1 MSKHEKAF
9 PTLTRDP
16 FDNYQSHGGMDL
28 RDWFAGQAVSGM
40 LRFTPRE
47 LKTWSELD
55 EWAQS
60 VCVAKVAYAIADAM
74 IDARKLVSPSSKGRY
89 SVVCDTYNSAGK
101 KADRVVFSDCTKSE
115 AERFMKSIPDYQNPR
130 IIEE

>member
-1 MSKHEKAF
+1 MSKSEKAF
-9 PTLTRDP
+9 PTLTKDP
-16 FDNYQSHGGMDL
+16 FDNYQSCGGMEL

-74 IDARKLVSPSSKGRY
+74 MEARQSTPVKTKGRF
-89 SVVCDTYNSAGK
+89 SVVCDTYNRAGK
-101 KADRVVFSDCTKSE
+101 KAERIVFSDCTKDE
-115 AERFMKSIPDYQNPR
+115 AERFVKSIPDYQNPR
-130 IIEE
+130 IVEE